1 VVSGITEITHITSKS
16 DMSRW
21 TRAHADSPGINWSV
35 YPGPGGTMIIV
46 EHEQDRCTLTASQAA
61 AMVAPELTAGVS
73 PDVVTSASVE
83 AASEVTADTARTV
96 DNGGIVGFAASA

>member
-1 VVSGITEITHITSKS
+1 VVSGITEITHFTCKS

-35 YPGPGGTMIIV
+35 YPGPGGTMIVV
-46 EHEQDRCTLTASQAA
+46 EHEEDRCTLTAPQAA
-61 AMVAPELTAGVS
+61 ALVAPEVS

-83 AASEVTADTARTV
+83 VDTIAQ
-96 DNGGIVGFAASA
+96 AASA

>member
-1 VVSGITEITHITSKS
+1 MVSGITEITHITSKS

-46 EHEQDRCTLTASQAA
+46 EHEEDRCTLTASQAA
-61 AMVAPELTAGVS
+61 AMVAPEVS

-83 AASEVTADTARTV
+83 AATAETAGV
-96 DNGGIVGFAASA
+96 SDNGGIVGFAASA

>member
-46 EHEQDRCTLTASQAA
+46 EHEEDRCTLTASQAA
-61 AMVAPELTAGVS
+61 ALVAPEVS
-73 PDVVTSASVE
+73 ADVVTSASVE
-83 AASEVTADTARTV
+83 AASEVAAETAGMV